1 MMESFLKIVGLATL
15 LMLCACSDRVA
26 GGSWEDTNAA
36 NGGTAD
42 DLLSSASDTPE
53 DAFTPI
59 GAAESS
65 SSLERDE
72 SDSPKTNLDVMPS
85 SSNSNDPEPTFDNN
99 PPKERVSSSSY
110 AMSPGPAIGATSSSA
125 LAVTVNS
132 SNAKNGGN
140 DSSSMAGSPPAQEIP
155 YVETINVGSQ
165 VWMKSLGAGGAAL
178 DWNSAMA
185 PGGCPE
191 GFRLPTLGEA
201 DLLLHMNVDGTFAD
215 GGGEGV
221 ITGGSTRVRA
231 LGWLP
236 ANNTGNG
243 VVDGKFW
250 TSEEYGETG
259 AYYFAVSAMEDDALL
274 QGDLRTNAAYVR
286 CIKK

>member
-1 MMESFLKIVGLATL
+1 MESFLKIVGLATL

-42 DLLSSASDTPE
+42 DLLSSASGTPE

-72 SDSPKTNLDVMPS
+72 SDSPKTNLHVMPS
-85 SSNSNDPEPTFDNN
+85 SSNSNDPEPAFDNDL
-99 PPKERVSSSSY
+99 PKGGVSSSSF
-110 AMSPGPAIGATSSSA
+110 AMSPGLAIGATSSSA
-125 LAVTVNS
+125 MAVPWDPSNSVGGDTTALA
-132 SNAKNGGN
+132 GN
-140 DSSSMAGSPPAQEIP
+140 PPAQEIP

-165 VWMKSLGAGGAAL
+165 VWMKSLGAGGIAL

-201 DLLLHMNVDGTFAD
+201 DLLLHMNVDGSLAD
-215 GGGEGV
+215 GIEEGV

-259 AYYFAVSAMEDDALL
+259 AYYFAVSATEDDALL
-274 QGDLRTNAAYVR
+274 QGDLRTNVAYVR